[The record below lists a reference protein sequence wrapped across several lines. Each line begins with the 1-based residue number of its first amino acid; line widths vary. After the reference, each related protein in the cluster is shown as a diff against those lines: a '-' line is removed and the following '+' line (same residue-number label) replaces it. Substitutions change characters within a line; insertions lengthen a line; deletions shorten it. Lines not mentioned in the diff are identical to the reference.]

1 MTDGISPSFGVP
13 RDEPKEN
20 SYGEIIESKTI
31 DTENQYSI
39 GATPSFGVERKSIF
53 SEDEEPILNLHTN
66 TSIRKNPNIPKTWTG
81 KSYDELNPE
90 GLGAWF

>member
-39 GATPSFGVERKSIF
+39 GATPSFGVE
-53 SEDEEPILNLHTN
+53 IL
-66 TSIRKNPNIPKTWTG
+66 
-81 KSYDELNPE
+81 E
-90 GLGAWF
+90 WFNYRGYTYIAE